1 MTREGRLSLK
11 SGTALQQSSAACAV
25 PRIVGILGL
34 LVGSRNRIHLS
45 SSNRTRKPDVWQRLA
60 TACRSTYIP
69 MPSRFLK
76 SMSPVGLLRVILL
89 LILPLL
95 ALGAGKGGSG
105 KDDASYILRPNDII
119 NLAVYGETDLSVQV
133 RILKTGEASFPLIGS
148 VPVGGLSVAAAAAN
162 IRDLYAK
169 DYLVDPK
176 LTLSVF
182 EYATE
187 FISVI
192 GAVKV
197 PGQIPMPVSGHL
209 DLASAMAT
217 VGGLLENADSNS
229 IQLVRASG
237 TSTTYSMD
245 SIQGASG
252 RVQLAAGDRIIV
264 NQSAF
269 VGKTVTVLG
278 EVRKPGPV
286 AFPLNGKLDLVNAI
300 AFAGGLTEL
309 ANQKKVSINRKGTV
323 TVVDFRVIS
332 QRGDRPYLLQ
342 PDDVITVAERW
353 F

>member
-1 MTREGRLSLK
+1 MTSP
-11 SGTALQQSSAACAV
+11 LQF
-25 PRIVGILGL
+25 PI
-34 LVGSRNRIHLS
+34 
-45 SSNRTRKPDVWQRLA
+45 
-60 TACRSTYIP
+60 
-69 MPSRFLK
+69 RFT
-76 SMSPVGLLRVILL
+76 GLLRLILL
-89 LILPLL
+89 LVMPVAAL
-95 ALGAGKGGSG
+95 AAE
-105 KDDASYILRPNDII
+105 KDDSSYILRPNDVI
-119 NLAVYGETDLSVQV
+119 NVAVYGELDLSVQV

-148 VPVGGLSVAAAAAN
+148 VQIGGLRVAAAAAA
-162 IRDLYAK
+162 IRELYAK

-192 GAVKV
+192 GAVKQ
-197 PGQIPMPVSGHL
+197 PGQIPMPVSGRL
-209 DLASAMAT
+209 DLASAMAS
-217 VGGLLENADSNS
+217 VGGLLDDADASS

-237 TSTTYSMD
+237 TTSTFSMD

-252 RVQLAAGDRIIV
+252 RVQLSAGDRIIV

-286 AFPLNGKLDLVNAI
+286 MFPIKGKLDLVNAI

-309 ANQKKVSINRKGTV
+309 ANPKKVSINRKGTV
-323 TVVDFRVIS
+323 TILDFKAIS
-332 QRGDRPYLLQ
+332 QRGDRPFLLQ
-342 PDDVITVAERW
+342 PDDVVTVAERL